1 MRPSWSACAIHDRTA
16 TRNRAAAGFD
26 FIAFAGLPSACRE
39 DNSRGTGTVMV
50 AAGWVPGMGSRP
62 GSSLCQISSFLK
74 KIDTDM
80 KIIDTLRYH
89 SPRI

>member
-1 MRPSWSACAIHDRTA
+1 MRPNWSACAIHDRTA
-16 TRNRAAAGFD
+16 TRNPSAAGFD
-26 FIAFAGLPSACRE
+26 FIAFAGLPSVCRE
-39 DNSRGTGTVMV
+39 DNSCGTGYDHGRCET
-50 AAGWVPGMGSRP
+50 GSRP